1 MTSPDWDSEWW
12 RSSVTYQ
19 IYIRSFADSDGDG
32 IGDVNGIRSRL
43 AYIAALGVDAL
54 WINPWYPSPQ
64 VDAGY
69 DVADYRDVEPIFGSL
84 DDGRAL
90 ITEAHAVGLRV
101 LLDIVPNH
109 TSDEHVWFQAA
120 LRVTA
125 RITRAGALIFRP
137 GRGDNGER
145 PPNAWVSEFGGSA
158 WTRLDEADGE
168 WYLHLFDAKQPDL
181 NWDNP
186 EVREEF
192 LDILRFWF
200 DAGVDG
206 FRIDVAHGLLK
217 EAGLPDLGQEFK
229 PRLGQPPRPGHPHW
243 DQAGVPDVYRE
254 WREVGDSYDPPP
266 CVRRRGVGVV
276 GRTAHRVPAAGATP
290 YHVRLPHHTVPLA
303 GSTTPRCNFPSR
315 WRPIRRSARPSRG
328 YSAITTSTGTSHA
341 TDGVRRHTRC
351 TAYPRTQSIWSWG
364 RDEQHAAILLEL
376 ALPGA
381 VYLYQGEELGLPEI
395 DDIPEDM
402 LADPVWE
409 RSGRTRRGR
418 DGCRVP
424 IPWTRSGPSLGF
436 GDAQPWLPQ
445 PSNWSTMAV
454 ETEESDRSSMLWL
467 YRDAL
472 RVRRQV
478 AALHDEAFS
487 WLDLG
492 DDTLA
497 FMRGDRF
504 ASSSTSVCSRLT
516 CQRAGWCCRAFPSMA
531 PSCRPTRQR
540 GRVVVGADYHR
551 LGGDHSAP
559 RGVRCPFGRQG

>member
-1 MTSPDWDSEWW
+1 MTSLDWDSEWW

-54 WINPWYPSPQ
+54 WINSWYPSPQ

-120 LRVTA
+120 LASPPGSPERA
-125 RITRAGALIFRP
+125 RYIFRP
-137 GRGDNGER
+137 GRGENGEQ

-158 WTRLDEADGE
+158 WTRLDEPDGE
-168 WYLHLFDAKQPDL
+168 WYLHLFDVKQPDL

-200 DAGVDG
+200 DAGADG

-217 EAGLPDLGQEFK
+217 EAGLPDFGQEFK

-254 WREVGDSYDPPP
+254 WRDVGDSYDPPRVFVAEAWVSSVARLAEYLRP
-266 CVRRRGVGVV
+266 GRLHTAFDFDITRCHWQAQQFRDAISISLAAHQAVGAPVTWVLSNHDINRHVTRYGRGE
-276 GRTAHRVPAAGATP
+276 TAHPLHG
-290 YHVRLPHHTVPLA
+290 LPEDPVDLDLGT
-303 GSTTPRCNFPSR
+303 
-315 WRPIRRSARPSRG
+315 RRAR
-328 YSAITTSTGTSHA
+328 
-341 TDGVRRHTRC
+341 
-351 TAYPRTQSIWSWG
+351 
-364 RDEQHAAILLEL
+364 AAILLEL

-454 ETEESDRSSMLWL
+454 EAEESDRSSMLWL

-472 RVRRQV
+472 RVRREI
-478 AALHDEAFS
+478 AALHDEAHS
-487 WLDLG
+487 WLDIG

-497 FMRGDRF
+497 FVRGDRF
-504 ASSSTSVCSRLT
+504 ACIVNFGL
-516 CQRAGWCCRAFPSMA
+516 QPIDMPA
-531 PSCRPTRQR
+531 
-540 GRVVVGADYHR
+540 GRVVLSSVPLD
-551 LGGDHSAP
+551 GGKLPTDATAWVELS
-559 RGVRCPFGRQG
+559 